1 MSLQD
6 YNYIAQSMVNE
17 DRSASVNT
25 NTRVA
30 DAINDGDIVGAKNM
44 VNKRLYE
51 MAADRL
57 KADSI
62 LRESMYAMGDED
74 EERRRLAALNMSV
87 HGEFED
93 DDDDDDDEMEMEGLY
108 ASRMQ
113 RRRRAVN
120 AAHKPGH
127 WGESMHG
134 GMRKRRKM
142 GETRGGRFREQT
154 RRMSLGVPDPR
165 DDRQGLYGP
174 GGIDKIYPTVRP
186 QDPILQVPDADSGF
200 YNLNASAH
208 PGAMRKR
215 RGMAERRGGGGMGGG
230 GHKLSRARVNAA
242 HKPGHYGED
251 MHPMKKRRDMAERR
265 GGGGMGGGG
274 HKLTHAASR
283 RVNAAHQPGH
293 WGEAMH
299 KRHLNAAAGGHGG
312 AGGGNGNRFSM
323 RRATR

>member
-25 NTRVA
+25 NTKVA
-30 DAINDGDIVGAKNM
+30 DAINDGDIVGAKDM

-62 LRESMYAMGDED
+62 LRESMQAMGDED
-74 EERRRLAALNMSV
+74 EERRRLAALNMSMD
-87 HGEFED
+87 GEFED
-93 DDDDDDDEMEMEGLY
+93 EDDDDDDEMEMEGLY

-113 RRRRAVN
+113 RRRKAVN

-127 WGESMHG
+127 WGEGMHG

-142 GETRGGRFREQT
+142 GETRGGRFREQVN
-154 RRMSLGVPDPR
+154 LGVDVYKGINPGVHDNVHDTFPN
-165 DDRQGLYGP
+165 YGKYRGQP
-174 GGIDKIYPTVRP
+174 KYVPISPIDTGDGMI
-186 QDPILQVPDADSGF
+186 
-200 YNLNASAH
+200 NASAH

-215 RGMAERRGGGGMGGG
+215 RGMGERRGGGPR
-230 GHKLSRARVNAA
+230 SARALR
-242 HKPGHYGED
+242 
-251 MHPMKKRRDMAERR
+251 
-265 GGGGMGGGG
+265 
-274 HKLTHAASR
+274 
-283 RVNAAHQPGH
+283 AAHQPGH

-299 KRHLNAAAGGHGG
+299 KRHLNAAAGGYGG

>member
-25 NTRVA
+25 NTKVA
-30 DAINDGDIVGAKNM
+30 DAINDGDIVGAKDM

-74 EERRRLAALNMSV
+74 EERRRLAALNMSMD
-87 HGEFED
+87 GEFED
-93 DDDDDDDEMEMEGLY
+93 EDDDDDDEMEMEGLY

-127 WGESMHG
+127 WGESMHP
-134 GMRKRRKM
+134 MK
-142 GETRGGRFREQT
+142 
-154 RRMSLGVPDPR
+154 
-165 DDRQGLYGP
+165 
-174 GGIDKIYPTVRP
+174 
-186 QDPILQVPDADSGF
+186 
-200 YNLNASAH
+200 
-208 PGAMRKR
+208 KR

-230 GHKLSRARVNAA
+230 NGTPRSARALRAA
-242 HKPGHYGED
+242 HQPGHYGED
-251 MHPMKKRRDMAERR
+251 MHPMKKRRGMAERR
-265 GGGGMGGGG
+265 
-274 HKLTHAASR
+274 AR
-283 RVNAAHQPGH
+283 RVNAAHKPGH

-299 KRHLNAAAGGHGG
+299 KRHLNAAAGGNGG
-312 AGGGNGNRFSM
+312 GSHGGGNGNRFSM

>member
-30 DAINDGDIVGAKNM
+30 DAINDGDIVGAKDM

-74 EERRRLAALNMSV
+74 EERRRLAALNMSMD
-87 HGEFED
+87 GEFE
-93 DDDDDDDEMEMEGLY
+93 DDDDDDEMEMESLY
-108 ASRMQ
+108 ASRMHKQ
-113 RRRRAVN
+113 RRAVN

-127 WGESMHG
+127 WGESMNG
-134 GMRKRRKM
+134 GMRKRRRM
-142 GETRGGRFREQT
+142 AERRGRRVREQN
-154 RRMSLGVPDPR
+154 LGVDVY
-165 DDRQGLYGP
+165 QGPNP
-174 GGIDKIYPTVRP
+174 GVHSNVYDVYPNYKKGSR
-186 QDPILQVPDADSGF
+186 I
-200 YNLNASAH
+200 NASAH

-230 GHKLSRARVNAA
+230 SGTPRSARALRAA
-242 HKPGHYGED
+242 HQPGHYGED
-251 MHPMKKRRDMAERR
+251 MHPMKKRRGMAERR
-265 GGGGMGGGG
+265 
-274 HKLTHAASR
+274 AR
-283 RVNAAHQPGH
+283 RVNAAHKPGH

-299 KRHLNAAAGGHGG
+299 KRHLNAAAGGNGG
-312 AGGGNGNRFSM
+312 GSHGGGNGNRFSM